1 MMTDIGHGVLMPK
14 ELVQQREQQ
23 AQQSGR
29 RFVAVIHGWH
39 VHSNGFNVH
48 QLQAITLEQANKEAC
63 WLSNQRDAAFD
74 RCAWVVVEIED
85 REHLPRRLT
94 WRERLTG
101 RLK

>member
-14 ELVQQREQQ
+14 ELIQQREQQ
-23 AQQSGR
+23 IQKPGR

-48 QLQAITLEQANKEAC
+48 QLQASTIEEANKEAC
-63 WLSNQRDAAFD
+63 WLSDQRDAAFD
-74 RCAWVVVEIED
+74 RCAWVVVEIEAH
-85 REHLPRRLT
+85 EHLPRRLT

-101 RLK
+101 RIK